1 MAILPLLGEPCW
13 EWKQHWARAKLKNRS
28 CWHPVNLDPA
38 RPDAGTYSS
47 TLHFHEPC
55 FPFAGEARQ
64 SWFSITCWKIPHWDR
79 LAHKKTS
86 FGQSNPP
93 APFISKSSS
102 CTPLSG
108 IWALPETTRMLNG
121 PIFCLLKSQI
131 LLSYWGFLLGVLH
144 NYLLPHLVAMIRSLY
159 TYLALI
165 FILLCNTVSYL
176 EIIH

>member
-38 RPDAGTYSS
+38 GPDAETYSS

-55 FPFAGEARQ
+55 FPFAGEACQ

-93 APFISKSSS
+93 APFLSKSSS
-102 CTPLSG
+102 CTPLSR
-108 IWALPETTRMLNG
+108 IWALPETHAILKLHACSMAPFSAYWNPKYCFPTEASSDSSFT
-121 PIFCLLKSQI
+121 ITYCLTWLPWYGAYI
-131 LLSYWGFLLGVLH
+131 L
-144 NYLLPHLVAMIRSLY
+144 
-159 TYLALI
+159 T
-165 FILLCNTVSYL
+165 
-176 EIIH
+176 